1 MATEREILAA
11 ISAVFSRSSDESV
24 LVGIGDDAAVIKAAL
39 TPIALASD
47 MAVEGTHF
55 SRNWSSLYEIG
66 AKITAANLA
75 DIFAMGGR
83 PEYLL
88 VSAAL
93 PKSITVEEA
102 EELALGIADEA
113 ALVGASVVGGDLA
126 SSEKIVI
133 SISAFGAVGR
143 PILRSG
149 AKVGDQVVVS
159 KLPGESTAGLEY
171 LKRGVLDSSSAHH
184 RHPTVDYQ
192 SAQAISAIA
201 HSMIDVSDGL
211 VSELSHLA
219 SASGVGIAI
228 ERDLLASSSDY
239 ADLARVAADLGVDVW
254 QWVLHGGEDHIF
266 LATIPRET
274 SVPKGFMVIGDVIEG
289 SRVTVDGFVAE
300 HEGFSHF

>member
-55 SRNWSSLYEIG
+55 SRNWSSFYEIG

-159 KLPGESTAGLEY
+159 KLPGESAAGLEY

-211 VSELSHLA
+211 VSELSHIA
-219 SASGVGIAI
+219 SASSVGITI
-228 ERDLLASSSDY
+228 DKELLASSKDY
-239 ADLARVAADLGVDVW
+239 SDLARSAMELGVDVW
-254 QWVLHGGEDHIF
+254 QWVLHGGEDHVFI
-266 LATIPRET
+266 ATIPSEAA
-274 SVPKGFMVIGDVIEG
+274 VPRGFLVIGKVIEG
-289 SRVTVDGFVAE
+289 SRVMVDGFVAE

>member
-93 PKSITVEEA
+93 PKSITVEEV

-211 VSELSHLA
+211 VSELSHIA
-219 SASGVGIAI
+219 SASSVGITI
-228 ERDLLASSSDY
+228 DKELLASSKDY
-239 ADLARVAADLGVDVW
+239 SDLARSAMELGVDVW
-254 QWVLHGGEDHIF
+254 QWVLHGGEDHVFI
-266 LATIPRET
+266 ATIPSEAA
-274 SVPKGFMVIGDVIEG
+274 VPRGFLVIGKVIEG
-289 SRVTVDGFVAE
+289 SRVMVDGFVAE

>member
-93 PKSITVEEA
+93 PKSITVEEV

-159 KLPGESTAGLEY
+159 KLPGESAAGLEY

-211 VSELSHLA
+211 VSELSHIA
-219 SASGVGIAI
+219 SASSVGITI
-228 ERDLLASSSDY
+228 DKELLASSKDY
-239 ADLARVAADLGVDVW
+239 SDLARSAMELGVDVW
-254 QWVLHGGEDHIF
+254 QWVLHGGEDHVFI
-266 LATIPRET
+266 ATIPSEAA
-274 SVPKGFMVIGDVIEG
+274 VPRGFLVIGKVIEG
-289 SRVTVDGFVAE
+289 SRVMVDGFVAE

>member
-1 MATEREILAA
+1 MAAEREILAA
-11 ISAVFSRSSDESV
+11 ISAIFSRSSDESV

-159 KLPGESTAGLEY
+159 KLPGESAAGLEY

-184 RHPTVDYQ
+184 RQPTVDYQ

-211 VSELSHLA
+211 VSELSHIA
-219 SASGVGIAI
+219 SASSVGITI
-228 ERDLLASSSDY
+228 DKELLASSKDY
-239 ADLARVAADLGVDVW
+239 SDLARSAMELGVDVW
-254 QWVLHGGEDHIF
+254 QWVLHGGEDHVFI
-266 LATIPRET
+266 ATIPSEAA
-274 SVPKGFMVIGDVIEG
+274 VPRGFLVIGKVIEG
-289 SRVTVDGFVAE
+289 SRVMVDGFVAE

>member
-11 ISAVFSRSSDESV
+11 ISAIFSRSSDESV

-93 PKSITVEEA
+93 PKSITVEEV

-159 KLPGESTAGLEY
+159 KLPGESAAGLEY
-171 LKRGVLDSSSAHH
+171 LKRGVLDSSSSHH

-211 VSELSHLA
+211 VSELSHIA
-219 SASGVGIAI
+219 SASSVGITI
-228 ERDLLASSSDY
+228 DKELLASSKDY
-239 ADLARVAADLGVDVW
+239 SDLARSAMELGVDVW

-274 SVPKGFMVIGDVIEG
+274 SIPKGFMVIGDVIEG

>member
-11 ISAVFSRSSDESV
+11 ISAVFSRTADESV

-93 PKSITVEEA
+93 PKSITVEEV

-126 SSEKIVI
+126 YSEKIVI

-159 KLPGESTAGLEY
+159 KLPGESAAGLEY
-171 LKRGVLDSSSAHH
+171 LKRGVLDASSSHH

-192 SAQAISAIA
+192 SAP
-201 HSMIDVSDGL
+201 
-211 VSELSHLA
+211 A
-219 SASGVGIAI
+219 SL
-228 ERDLLASSSDY
+228 R
-239 ADLARVAADLGVDVW
+239 
-254 QWVLHGGEDHIF
+254 
-266 LATIPRET
+266 
-274 SVPKGFMVIGDVIEG
+274 
-289 SRVTVDGFVAE
+289 
-300 HEGFSHF
+300 

>member
-11 ISAVFSRSSDESV
+11 ISAIFSRSSDESV

-55 SRNWSSLYEIG
+55 SRNWSSFYEIG

-159 KLPGESTAGLEY
+159 KLPGESAAGLEY

-211 VSELSHLA
+211 VSELSHIA
-219 SASGVGIAI
+219 SASSVGITI
-228 ERDLLASSSDY
+228 DKELLASSKDY
-239 ADLARVAADLGVDVW
+239 SDLARSAMELGVDVW
-254 QWVLHGGEDHIF
+254 QWVLHGGEDHVFI
-266 LATIPRET
+266 ATIPSEAA
-274 SVPKGFMVIGDVIEG
+274 VPRGFLVIGKVIEG
-289 SRVTVDGFVAE
+289 SRVMVDGFVAE

>member
-11 ISAVFSRSSDESV
+11 ISAIFSRSSDESV

-93 PKSITVEEA
+93 PKSITVEEV

-211 VSELSHLA
+211 VSELSHIA
-219 SASGVGIAI
+219 SASSVGITI
-228 ERDLLASSSDY
+228 DKELLASSKDY
-239 ADLARVAADLGVDVW
+239 SDLARSAMELGVDVW
-254 QWVLHGGEDHIF
+254 QWVLHGGEDHVFI
-266 LATIPRET
+266 ATIPSEAA
-274 SVPKGFMVIGDVIEG
+274 VPRGFLVIGKVIEG
-289 SRVTVDGFVAE
+289 SRVMVDGFVAE

>member
-1 MATEREILAA
+1 MTTEREILAA
-11 ISAVFSRSSDESV
+11 ISAVFSRTTDESV
-24 LVGIGDDAAVIKAAL
+24 LVGIGDDAAVIKASL

-47 MAVEGTHF
+47 MAIEGTHF

-88 VSAAL
+88 VNAAL
-93 PKSITVEEA
+93 PKSITVEDA
-102 EELALGIADEA
+102 QELALGIADEA

-126 SSEKIVI
+126 YSEKIVI

-159 KLPGESTAGLEY
+159 KLPGESASGLEY
-171 LKRGVLDSSSAHH
+171 LKRGVLDTSSSHH
-184 RHPTVDYQ
+184 RHPSVDYQ

-201 HSMIDVSDGL
+201 HSMIDISDGL
-211 VSELSHLA
+211 VSELSHIAMA
-219 SASGVGIAI
+219 SSVGIAI
-228 ERDLLASSSDY
+228 DKELLASSSDY
-239 ADLARVAADLGVDVW
+239 ADLARAAADLGVDVW
-254 QWVLHGGEDHIF
+254 QWVLHGGEDHVF
-266 LATIPRET
+266 LATIPSEVA
-274 SVPKGFMVIGDVIEG
+274 VPKGFLVIGEVIEG

-300 HEGFSHF
+300 HEGYSHF

>member
-1 MATEREILAA
+1 MTTEREILAA
-11 ISAVFSRSSDESV
+11 ISAVFSRTADESV
-24 LVGIGDDAAVIKAAL
+24 LVGIGDDAAVIKASL

-66 AKITAANLA
+66 AKIAAANLA

-88 VSAAL
+88 VNAAL
-93 PKSITVEEA
+93 PKSITLEEA

-126 SSEKIVI
+126 YSEKIVI

-159 KLPGESTAGLEY
+159 KLPGESAAGLEY
-171 LKRGVLDSSSAHH
+171 LKRGVLDASSSHH

-201 HSMIDVSDGL
+201 HSMIDISDGL
-211 VSELSHLA
+211 VSELSHIA
-219 SASGVGIAI
+219 IASGAGIAI
-228 ERDLLASSSDY
+228 DKELLASSSDY
-239 ADLARVAADLGVDVW
+239 ADLARAAADLGVDVW
-254 QWVLHGGEDHIF
+254 QWVLHGGEDHVF
-266 LATIPRET
+266 LATIPSEIA
-274 SVPKGFMVIGDVIEG
+274 VPKGFLVIGEVI
-289 SRVTVDGFVAE
+289 
-300 HEGFSHF
+300 

>member
-159 KLPGESTAGLEY
+159 KLPGESAAGLEY

-211 VSELSHLA
+211 VSELSHIA
-219 SASGVGIAI
+219 SASSVGITI
-228 ERDLLASSSDY
+228 DKELLASSKDY
-239 ADLARVAADLGVDVW
+239 SDLARSAMELGVDVW
-254 QWVLHGGEDHIF
+254 QWVLHGGEDHVFI
-266 LATIPRET
+266 ATIPSEAAVLR
-274 SVPKGFMVIGDVIEG
+274 GFLVIGEVIEG

>member
-11 ISAVFSRSSDESV
+11 ISAIFSRSSDESV

-93 PKSITVEEA
+93 PKSITVEEV

-159 KLPGESTAGLEY
+159 KLPGESAAGLEY

-211 VSELSHLA
+211 VSELSHIA
-219 SASGVGIAI
+219 SASSVGITI
-228 ERDLLASSSDY
+228 DKELLASSKDY
-239 ADLARVAADLGVDVW
+239 SDLARSAMELGVDVW
-254 QWVLHGGEDHIF
+254 QWVLHGGEDHVFI
-266 LATIPRET
+266 ATIPSEAA
-274 SVPKGFMVIGDVIEG
+274 VPRGFLVIGKVIEG
-289 SRVTVDGFVAE
+289 SRVMVDGFVAE

>member
-1 MATEREILAA
+1 MASEREILAA
-11 ISAVFSRSSDESV
+11 ISAIFSRSADESV
-24 LVGIGDDAAVIKAAL
+24 LVGIGDDAAVIKASL

-55 SRNWSSLYEIG
+55 SRNWSSLYEVG

-88 VSAAL
+88 VNVAL

-102 EELALGIADEA
+102 QELALGIADEA

-126 SSEKIVI
+126 YSEKIVI

-149 AKVGDQVVVS
+149 AKVGDRVVVS
-159 KLPGESTAGLEY
+159 KLPGESASGLEF
-171 LKRGVLDSSSAHH
+171 LKRGVLDAASNHH

-201 HSMIDVSDGL
+201 HSMIDISDGL
-211 VSELSHLA
+211 VSELSHIA
-219 SASGVGIAI
+219 SASSVGIAI

-239 ADLARVAADLGVDVW
+239 ADLARVATDLGVDVW
-254 QWVLHGGEDHIF
+254 QWVLHGGEDHVF

-274 SVPKGFMVIGDVIEG
+274 SVPKGFLVIGEVIEG

>member
-55 SRNWSSLYEIG
+55 SRNWSSFYEIG

-93 PKSITVEEA
+93 PKSITVEEV

-159 KLPGESTAGLEY
+159 KLPGESAAGLEY

-211 VSELSHLA
+211 VSELSHIA
-219 SASGVGIAI
+219 SASSVGITI
-228 ERDLLASSSDY
+228 DKELLASSKDY
-239 ADLARVAADLGVDVW
+239 SDLARSAMELGVDVW
-254 QWVLHGGEDHIF
+254 QWVLHGGEDHVFI
-266 LATIPRET
+266 ATIPSEAA
-274 SVPKGFMVIGDVIEG
+274 VPRGFLVIGKVIEG
-289 SRVTVDGFVAE
+289 SRVMVDGFVAE

>member
-11 ISAVFSRSSDESV
+11 ISAIFSRSSDESV

-93 PKSITVEEA
+93 PKSITVEEV

-159 KLPGESTAGLEY
+159 KLPGESAAGLEY

-211 VSELSHLA
+211 VSELSHIA
-219 SASGVGIAI
+219 SASSVGITI
-228 ERDLLASSSDY
+228 DRELLASSKDY
-239 ADLARVAADLGVDVW
+239 SDLARSAMEMGVDVW
-254 QWVLHGGEDHIF
+254 QWVLHGGEDHVFI
-266 LATIPRET
+266 ATIPSEAA
-274 SVPKGFMVIGDVIEG
+274 VPRGFLVIGKVIEG
-289 SRVTVDGFVAE
+289 SRVMVDGFVAE

>member
-11 ISAVFSRSSDESV
+11 ISAIFSRSSDESV

-159 KLPGESTAGLEY
+159 KLPGESAAGLEY

-211 VSELSHLA
+211 VSELSHIA
-219 SASGVGIAI
+219 SASSVGITI
-228 ERDLLASSSDY
+228 DRELLASSSDY

-274 SVPKGFMVIGDVIEG
+274 SIPKGFMVIGDVIEG

>member
-1 MATEREILAA
+1 MTTEREILAA
-11 ISAVFSRSSDESV
+11 ISAVFSRTADESV

-88 VSAAL
+88 VNAAL

-126 SSEKIVI
+126 YSEKIVI

-159 KLPGESTAGLEY
+159 KLPGESAAGLEY
-171 LKRGVLDSSSAHH
+171 LKRGVLDASSSHH

-201 HSMIDVSDGL
+201 HSMIDISDGL
-211 VSELSHLA
+211 VSELSHIA

-228 ERDLLASSSDY
+228 DKELLASSSDHP
-239 ADLARVAADLGVDVW
+239 DLARAAADLGVDVW
-254 QWVLHGGEDHIF
+254 QWVLHGGEDHVF
-266 LATIPRET
+266 LATIPSEVA
-274 SVPKGFMVIGDVIEG
+274 VPKGFLVIGEVIEG

>member
-211 VSELSHLA
+211 VSELSHIA
-219 SASGVGIAI
+219 SASSVGITI
-228 ERDLLASSSDY
+228 DKELLASSKDY
-239 ADLARVAADLGVDVW
+239 SDLARSAMELGVDVW
-254 QWVLHGGEDHIF
+254 QWVLHGGEDHVFI
-266 LATIPRET
+266 ATIPSEAAVLR
-274 SVPKGFMVIGDVIEG
+274 GFLVIGEVIEG

>member
-1 MATEREILAA
+1 MTTEREILSA
-11 ISAVFSRSSDESV
+11 ISVVFSRTTDESV
-24 LVGIGDDAAVIKAAL
+24 LVGIGDDAAVIKASL

-66 AKITAANLA
+66 AKIAAANLA

-88 VSAAL
+88 VNAAL
-93 PKSITVEEA
+93 PKSITVKDA
-102 EELALGIADEA
+102 QELALGIADEA

-126 SSEKIVI
+126 YSEKIVI

-159 KLPGESTAGLEY
+159 KLPGESASGLEY
-171 LKRGVLDSSSAHH
+171 LKRGVLDASSSHH
-184 RHPTVDYQ
+184 RHPSVDYQ

-201 HSMIDVSDGL
+201 HSMIDISDGL
-211 VSELSHLA
+211 VSELSHIA
-219 SASGVGIAI
+219 IASGVGIAI
-228 ERDLLASSSDY
+228 DKELLASSSDY
-239 ADLARVAADLGVDVW
+239 ADLARAAADLGVDVW
-254 QWVLHGGEDHIF
+254 QWVLHGGEDHVF
-266 LATIPRET
+266 LATIPSEVA
-274 SVPKGFMVIGDVIEG
+274 VPKGFLVIGEVIEG

>member
-11 ISAVFSRSSDESV
+11 ISAIFSRSSDESV

-93 PKSITVEEA
+93 PKSITVEEV

-159 KLPGESTAGLEY
+159 KLPGESAAGLEY

-211 VSELSHLA
+211 VSELSHIA
-219 SASGVGIAI
+219 SASSVGITI
-228 ERDLLASSSDY
+228 DKELIASSKDY
-239 ADLARVAADLGVDVW
+239 SDLARSAMELGVDVW
-254 QWVLHGGEDHIF
+254 QWVLHGGEDHVFI
-266 LATIPRET
+266 ATIPSEAA
-274 SVPKGFMVIGDVIEG
+274 VPRGFLVIGKVIEG
-289 SRVTVDGFVAE
+289 SRVMVDGFVAE

>member
-1 MATEREILAA
+1 MASERDILAA
-11 ISAVFSRSSDESV
+11 ISAIFSRSADESV

-93 PKSITVEEA
+93 PKSITVEEV

-159 KLPGESTAGLEY
+159 KLPGESAAGLEY

-274 SVPKGFMVIGDVIEG
+274 SIPKGFMVIGDVIEG

>member
-1 MATEREILAA
+1 MTTEREILAA
-11 ISAVFSRSSDESV
+11 ISVVFSRTADESV
-24 LVGIGDDAAVIKAAL
+24 LVGIGDDAAVIKASL

-66 AKITAANLA
+66 AKIAAANLA

-88 VSAAL
+88 VNAAL

-126 SSEKIVI
+126 YSEKIVI

-159 KLPGESTAGLEY
+159 KLPGESASGLEY
-171 LKRGVLDSSSAHH
+171 LKRGVLDASSSHH
-184 RHPTVDYQ
+184 RHPSVDYQ

-201 HSMIDVSDGL
+201 HSMIDISDGL
-211 VSELSHLA
+211 VSELSHIANA
-219 SASGVGIAI
+219 SHVGIAI
-228 ERDLLASSSDY
+228 DKELLASSSDY
-239 ADLARVAADLGVDVW
+239 ADLARAAADLGVDVW
-254 QWVLHGGEDHIF
+254 QWVLHGGEDHVF
-266 LATIPRET
+266 LATIPSEVE
-274 SVPKGFMVIGDVIEG
+274 VPKGFLVIGEVIEG